1 MEVKYKLIAEV
12 IKLWRSDSEERALA
26 EAILYLTG
34 LDLQSLQKLDVREV
48 ENVLIEVIRRPEEKG
63 IQGEVT
69 AALVKQEENEKES
82 TAQYKGEEVLEKI
95 PEENDDLTN
104 SDIEDYSNTELPTEP
119 LQAEEQEEQIEIP
132 SKLSFLEEKKAK
144 RGRPKNE

>member
-26 EAILYLTG
+26 EAILYMTG
-34 LDLQSLQKLDVREV
+34 LHLTDMQKLSTQELT
-48 ENVLIEVIRRPEEKG
+48 NVLTEVIRRPEEKG
-63 IQGEVT
+63 IQGKVD
-69 AALVKQEENEKES
+69 AALVKSEAKEKEG
-82 TAQYKGEEVLEKI
+82 KGEELSQVKSQDPYL
-95 PEENDDLTN
+95 DDVD
-104 SDIEDYSNTELPTEP
+104 SSIDIEDYSHTELPTEP

>member
-26 EAILYLTG
+26 EAILYMTG
-34 LDLQSLQKLDVREV
+34 LHLTDMQKLSTQELT
-48 ENVLIEVIRRPEEKG
+48 NVLTQVIRRPEEKG

-69 AALVKQEENEKES
+69 AALVKQEEQQKES
-82 TAQYKGEEVLEKI
+82 KGEELSQVESQDPYL
-95 PEENDDLTN
+95 DDGD
-104 SDIEDYSNTELPTEP
+104 SSIDIEDYSHTELPTEP
-119 LQAEEQEEQIEIP
+119 LQAEEQEKQIEIP

>member
-1 MEVKYKLIAEV
+1 MNLKLVSQV
-12 IKLWRSDSEERALA
+12 IKYWRSDAEERALA
-26 EAILYLTG
+26 EVILYLTG

-63 IQGEVT
+63 IQGEVNT
-69 AALVKQEENEKES
+69 ALVKQEENEKES
-82 TAQYKGEEVLEKI
+82 KGEELSQVKSQNPYL
-95 PEENDDLTN
+95 DDCD
-104 SDIEDYSNTELPTEP
+104 SSIDIEDYSNTELPAEP
-119 LQAEEQEEQIEIP
+119 LQTEQQEEQIEIP

>member
-1 MEVKYKLIAEV
+1 MEVKYKLIAEI

-26 EAILYLTG
+26 EAILYMTG
-34 LDLQSLQKLDVREV
+34 LHLTDMQKLSIQELT
-48 ENVLIEVIRRPEEKG
+48 NVLTQVIRRPEEKG

-69 AALVKQEENEKES
+69 ATLVKSEAKEKEG
-82 TAQYKGEEVLEKI
+82 KGKELPQVKSQDPYL
-95 PEENDDLTN
+95 DDGD
-104 SDIEDYSNTELPTEP
+104 SSIDIEDYSNPELPTEP
-119 LQAEEQEEQIEIP
+119 LQTEEQEEQIEIP

>member
-1 MEVKYKLIAEV
+1 M
-12 IKLWRSDSEERALA
+12 
-26 EAILYLTG
+26 
-34 LDLQSLQKLDVREV
+34 

-119 LQAEEQEEQIEIP
+119 LQAEQQEEQIEIP

>member
-26 EAILYLTG
+26 EAILYMTG
-34 LDLQSLQKLDVREV
+34 LHLTDMQKLSTQELT
-48 ENVLIEVIRRPEEKG
+48 NVLIEVIRRPEEKG
-63 IQGEVT
+63 IQGEVNAT
-69 AALVKQEENEKES
+69 LVKSEAKEKEG
-82 TAQYKGEEVLEKI
+82 KGKELSQVKSQDPDL
-95 PEENDDLTN
+95 DDGD
-104 SDIEDYSNTELPTEP
+104 SSIDIEDYSNPELPTEP

>member
-26 EAILYLTG
+26 EAILYMTG
-34 LDLQSLQKLDVREV
+34 LHLTDMQKLSTQELT
-48 ENVLIEVIRRPEEKG
+48 NVLTQVIRRPEEKG
-63 IQGEVT
+63 IQGEVNT
-69 AALVKQEENEKES
+69 ALVKQEENEKES
-82 TAQYKGEEVLEKI
+82 KGEELSQVKSQNPYL
-95 PEENDDLTN
+95 DDCD
-104 SDIEDYSNTELPTEP
+104 SSIDIEDYSNTELPAEP
-119 LQAEEQEEQIEIP
+119 LQTEQQEEQIEIP

>member
-1 MEVKYKLIAEV
+1 M
-12 IKLWRSDSEERALA
+12 WRSSSEERALA
-26 EAILYLTG
+26 EAILYMTG
-34 LDLQSLQKLDVREV
+34 LHLTDMQKLSTQELT
-48 ENVLIEVIRRPEEKG
+48 NVLIEVIRRPEEKG